1 MKVDAV
7 VLAGAPNNGQLKE
20 SSSAKWEAT
29 IPIHNKPMVNYVIEA
44 LLNSSRIEKIVVVG
58 PEEIR
63 NTLTATHIT
72 FVESGKSLPENI
84 FRAMDVLDQ
93 TNKVLLVT
101 SDIPFVHAEAIDDF
115 IDRCTELS
123 GDVYYPLVSRE
134 ANEKLYPEAVRTYFT
149 LKEGSFTGGNTLLAN
164 PEAINNSRWV
174 MDEVFSQRKKPWKI
188 ISMLGFIFICR
199 FALKQLRLRDLE
211 QRASSLLGYKGVL
224 IISPYPELGTD
235 VDKPSD
241 LELAQKMIP
250 PAV

>member
-72 FVESGKSLPENI
+72 FVESGKSLPANI

-93 TNKVLLVT
+93 TNKVLLV
-101 SDIPFVHAEAIDDF
+101 
-115 IDRCTELS
+115 
-123 GDVYYPLVSRE
+123 
-134 ANEKLYPEAVRTYFT
+134 
-149 LKEGSFTGGNTLLAN
+149 
-164 PEAINNSRWV
+164 
-174 MDEVFSQRKKPWKI
+174 
-188 ISMLGFIFICR
+188 
-199 FALKQLRLRDLE
+199 
-211 QRASSLLGYKGVL
+211 
-224 IISPYPELGTD
+224 
-235 VDKPSD
+235 
-241 LELAQKMIP
+241 
-250 PAV
+250 